1 MTIDTEKFRFRR
13 FVEEMAKI
21 EDVEVI
27 ESPTPL
33 AAVADRLEGNP
44 NGTWF
49 RNVGPDGQEL
59 AGNVMGSR
67 SRLAASLGVEERD
80 LLSEVITRLRMPI
93 NPVEIDAED
102 AEKALRENGGVSV

>member
-21 EDVEVI
+21 GDVEVI

-80 LLSEVITRLRMPI
+80 LLSEKKGSSGAGCKNII
-93 NPVEIDAED
+93 
-102 AEKALRENGGVSV
+102 EKVNDQKQKIRD

>member
-21 EDVEVI
+21 GDVEVI

-49 RNVGPDGQEL
+49 RNVGPTVRNWPETSWDPAVGWPHRSASKSATCCRRL
-59 AGNVMGSR
+59 SR
-67 SRLAASLGVEERD
+67 ACECR
-80 LLSEVITRLRMPI
+80 
-93 NPVEIDAED
+93 
-102 AEKALRENGGVSV
+102 